1 MVKKSTLELR
11 EEKKILMI
19 EHYAFAT
26 IINQMDP
33 SLFNS
38 FSVNNGYGAIE
49 DITRKYRLL
58 VEQCEFLFSQTN
70 DQVSFIDKTICF
82 AMAMKSKPTFHL
94 NSEGKKNKK

>member
-26 IINQMDP
+26 IINEMDP
-33 SLFNS
+33 ALFNS

-49 DITRKYRLL
+49 DITGEIEVYIGTSLDENL
-58 VEQCEFLFSQTN
+58 
-70 DQVSFIDKTICF
+70 KTVI
-82 AMAMKSKPTFHL
+82 
-94 NSEGKKNKK
+94 NI